1 MEEAWAVIQKHPGVK
16 MSIDI
21 FSAGLVF
28 FRNEFLVKQQFIIRF

>member
-1 MEEAWAVIQKHPGVK
+1 MEEAWELILENPRVK

-28 FRNEFLVKQQFIIRF
+28 FRNEFKVKQQFVIRF